1 MSELRPT
8 LTNIIEDDMS
18 VMGHELE
25 SIIHEAMGSLDE
37 DEVQIAKEL
46 DQRYFAQNTEK
57 NFKPIK
63 FVFYRIRL
71 TKAGDYILKRN
82 LYLSPR
88 ASEYFDA
95 ENIMADQMQSLVV
108 NKKSVLGSE
117 LKEIVNAM
125 LENGLQLPPRG
136 STADTIQKI
145 SFSNLSRQ
153 LASYIYDYFIN
164 CEKPIKDDVWYVV
177 ACKEYGTATIYRD
190 LEKSP
195 RTQQAQN

>member
-1 MSELRPT
+1 MSDLRLT
-8 LTNIIEDDMS
+8 LTDIIEDDMS

-25 SIIHEAMGSLDE
+25 SIIHEALGSLDE
-37 DEVQIAKEL
+37 DEVQVAREL
-46 DQRYFAQNTEK
+46 DQRYFAQNTDE

-63 FVFYRIRL
+63 FVFYRIRQSK
-71 TKAGDYILKRN
+71 TGDYILKRN

-88 ASEYFDA
+88 ASEYFNED
-95 ENIMADQMQSLVV
+95 NIMSDELQKIVVRKESITGATLKGIVEELV
-108 NKKSVLGSE
+108 
-117 LKEIVNAM
+117 
-125 LENGLQLPPRG
+125 ENGLQLPPKG

-145 SFSNLSRQ
+145 SFGNLSRQ

-195 RTQQAQN
+195 RAQQTQ